1 MRLRLCHDWQ
11 DWDYRRSPR
20 RIVFTVAFSPKQPL
34 SRLLSSLLFA
44 YWSQRLLVID
54 YNVPRARA
62 IELCVGTLLHCG
74 LVYPRTIKFSLP
86 SLYPRHHS
94 RDKIFQAF
102 PAFRTAS
109 DKSWVEAW
117 ERGYGPL
124 VTLGVEASP
133 CDFFSLFL
141 DESVLDLL
149 VEETNR
155 LVDNDK
161 YHVHILDSIMYS
173 TDKITCLHAYTHT
186 KLC

>member
-1 MRLRLCHDWQ
+1 MAKYGPMQALESYRADNRSQAFARADPRAKVWTLISIAMVWLVLCETTVVSRLTGLRL
-11 DWDYRRSPR
+11 SPFTSG

-124 VTLGVEASP
+124 VTLGVEAGWRP
-133 CDFFSLFL
+133 GN
-141 DESVLDLL
+141 EAM
-149 VEETNR
+149 
-155 LVDNDK
+155 
-161 YHVHILDSIMYS
+161 VHL
-173 TDKITCLHAYTHT
+173 
-186 KLC
+186 